1 MKTIYLA
8 GGCFW
13 GMQMFFDQFSFV
25 KDTRVGYANG
35 FVENPNYKDVK
46 AQKTGHA
53 ETLKIVYEDNVNL
66 DELLNFYFEVIDPT
80 SLNRQGED
88 QGSSYRTGIY
98 YEDIKDLPIIENKIR
113 EIQKQYNKPVVVEVD
128 KLHNFYDAEEY
139 HQKYLEK
146 NPNGYCHIPKEYMTK
161 YK

>member
-25 KDTRVGYANG
+25 KETRVGYANG

-88 QGSSYRTGIY
+88 QGVLWRIWGGECATPGVACQ
-98 YEDIKDLPIIENKIR
+98 L
-113 EIQKQYNKPVVVEVD
+113 
-128 KLHNFYDAEEY
+128 L
-139 HQKYLEK
+139 
-146 NPNGYCHIPKEYMTK
+146 
-161 YK
+161 

>member
-1 MKTIYLA
+1 M
-8 GGCFW
+8 
-13 GMQMFFDQFSFV
+13 
-25 KDTRVGYANG
+25 
-35 FVENPNYKDVK
+35 
-46 AQKTGHA
+46 
-53 ETLKIVYEDNVNL
+53 
-66 DELLNFYFEVIDPT
+66 IDPT
-80 SLNRQGED
+80 SINRQGED

-146 NPNGYCHIPKEYMTK
+146 NPKAKIWIATTKAKYTYSEVEYGPEDYIMFGK
-161 YK
+161 